1 MNRFIHAT
9 PATRV
14 VFGTG
19 SRREV
24 AAEVELLGA
33 ARALLIGGG
42 HESGVLAEISAA
54 LGARLAG
61 TFGEVVMHVPV
72 EAVQRGVEAARTAG
86 VDLLIPVGGGSAV
99 GMAKAI
105 ARELGTAILAVATT
119 YAGSEMTP
127 IWGLTENAR
136 KVTGRDLGVLPRT
149 VIYDP
154 ELTLTLPAG
163 LSANSGMNALAHLVE
178 GLGANTPLRA
188 LGLPEAALDEVV
200 AQVVDADPV
209 NPRRVD
215 AEGVRELLAQAYA
228 GGAPAPIR

>member
-105 ARELGTAILAVATT
+105 ARELGTPILAVATT

>member
-72 EAVQRGVEAARTAG
+72 EAAQRGVEAARTAG